1 MGGKGHAVGPD
12 LEALT
17 DTSPDA
23 LAVAILDPNREVD
36 ARYQGYDAATTDGRV
51 YSGLIASETGNAI
64 TLKRQDE
71 QLDVILRADLEELRN
86 TGRSLM
92 PEGLERDLSPGDLAD
107 LVAYLD
113 ASNRP
118 RLVAGNHPET
128 VAQAPDGSIRLKAEA
143 ASIYGDTLTY
153 ESEFGNL
160 GYWQSTTDRAQWAF
174 RVDRPSTFTLAIDYA
189 CADGSAGNA
198 FLVRVGGRLRDRG
211 VVGGTG
217 SWSNYRS
224 LFVGEVILPAGTH
237 RLEVRPAGPIR
248 DALMDLR
255 AVTLTPRIRNMESP
269 MMLMRRTPFLAPS
282 PLGRGLG

>member
-1 MGGKGHAVGPD
+1 
-12 LEALT
+12 
-17 DTSPDA
+17 
-23 LAVAILDPNREVD
+23 VAILDPNREVD
-36 ARYQGYDAATTDGRV
+36 ARYQGYDAATSDGRV
-51 YSGLIASETGNAI
+51 FSGLIAAETGNAI
-64 TLKRQDE
+64 TLKRQDD

-92 PEGLERDLSPGDLAD
+92 PEGLERDLSSADLAD

-118 RLVAGNHPET
+118 KLVAGNHPET

-143 ASIYGDTLTY
+143 ASIFGDTLTY

-160 GYWQSTTDRAQWAF
+160 GYWQSPSDRAQWTF
-174 RVDRPSTFTLAIDYA
+174 RVDRRSTFTLAMDYA

-198 FLVRVGGRLRDRG
+198 FLIRVGGTTSRG

-224 LFVGEVILPAGTH
+224 LFVREVTLPIGTH

-248 DALMDLR
+248 DALIDLR
-255 AVTLTPRIRNMESP
+255 AVTLTPRIRN
-269 MMLMRRTPFLAPS
+269 LDR
-282 PLGRGLG
+282 